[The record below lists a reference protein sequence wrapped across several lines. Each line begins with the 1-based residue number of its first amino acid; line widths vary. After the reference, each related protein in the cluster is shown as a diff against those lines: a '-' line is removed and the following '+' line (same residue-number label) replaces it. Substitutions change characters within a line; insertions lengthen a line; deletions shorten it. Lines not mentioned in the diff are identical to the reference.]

1 MRRLGILIVALLL
14 AVSTP
19 QAQTAPK
26 IAWTH
31 SGVNVTHFQLQIASN
46 WIVDMGLPTPTG
58 TTYEYTLPAL
68 PSGNYDVIVK
78 ACYGAVCENS
88 TSLKVSKSVV
98 SGSKNNNFYWVSPN
112 GAATWANCKS
122 DTPIGGTSGCSLD
135 DANYYVAAGDTV
147 FLRGGTYTLSGG
159 NRTTWA

>member
-31 SGVNVTHFQLQIASN
+31 SGVNVTHFQLQIAAN

-58 TTYEYTLPAL
+58 SGLRIH
-68 PSGNYDVIVK
+68 PSG
-78 ACYGAVCENS
+78 AAVRQ
-88 TSLKVSKSVV
+88 
-98 SGSKNNNFYWVSPN
+98 
-112 GAATWANCKS
+112 
-122 DTPIGGTSGCSLD
+122 
-135 DANYYVAAGDTV
+135 
-147 FLRGGTYTLSGG
+147 LRCDREGVLRVGLRELHLAQGEQERG
-159 NRTTWA
+159 ERIAE